1 MPETAIFNDIVTG
14 VSAAVVAILAAFGLN
29 TWKVQ
34 LRGTAEYELARRVLR
49 AVLRTRDRVALT
61 RSRFVSAGEM
71 ELAFKASGE
80 TVPVNAEEARRR
92 QYELAIDARWRFLV
106 SAASE
111 LEAEILEAEV
121 LWGAPC
127 VDAGLEL
134 RKLVWRLGNA
144 IEEHLHEQRSPPP
157 RGEIMSDERKR
168 RAVVLW
174 GGAALDETNSFTGEL
189 TAVVSRFETL
199 LRPKLQRVR

>member
-1 MPETAIFNDIVTG
+1 MFNDIVTG
-14 VSAAVVAILAAFGLN
+14 VSAAVVAILAALGLN

-34 LRGTAEYELARRVLR
+34 LKGTAEYELARRLLR

-61 RSRFVSAGEM
+61 RSRFMSAEEMDRAFRAAGE
-71 ELAFKASGE
+71 
-80 TVPVNAEEARRR
+80 TRPVDAEEALRRR
-92 QYELAIDARWRFLV
+92 YELAIDARWRLLV
-106 SAASE
+106 TAASE

-121 LWGAPC
+121 LWGAPY
-127 VDAGLEL
+127 VDAGTEL

-144 IEEHLHEQRSPPP
+144 IEEHLYDQRSKPP
-157 RGEIMSDERKR
+157 RGEVMSKEREE

-174 GGAALDETNSFTGEL
+174 RGAASGETDAFTGEL